1 MSTSHQELLLIGR
14 QVLDGKPLVDRVLD
28 RSWRSRVWLPGEPQ
42 DDLVR
47 AARRADVLICGYDA
61 VDAGALQNVLPH
73 ASALKLVQ
81 IPFRGFDW
89 LDFERLPPGCVV
101 CNSNG
106 HEISIAEY
114 VLAGLL
120 EWEKRLA
127 DIDQGFREGS
137 WAAGGFGQGSRMQG
151 ELYEKTIGIIGYGLI
166 GREVAKRARAFGMRV
181 CAVGRRRDAP
191 PGLDRYGTGE
201 ALPEL
206 LRESDYVVVA
216 CALNEETKGLLDFR
230 LLAHCR
236 SHAVIVNVARGP
248 IIREAALYEALR
260 SHRIGGAVLDVW
272 YQYPDAAGVTGAR
285 SQPRPSRFPFHE
297 LDNVIMSP
305 HCSARTVRTRERV
318 WASVAENLLRFA
330 RGADL
335 ENVVF
340 DDAARR

>member
-1 MSTSHQELLLIGR
+1 MIGR
-14 QVLDGKPLVDRVLD
+14 QALDGKPLVDRALD
-28 RSWRSRVWLPGEPQ
+28 RSWRSRIWLPGEPR

-47 AARRADVLICGYDA
+47 AARPADVLICGYDA
-61 VDAGALQNVLPH
+61 IAADGLQSVLPH
-73 ASALKLVQ
+73 AAALKLVQ

-127 DIDQGFREGS
+127 DIDRSFREGS

-151 ELYEKTIGIIGYGLI
+151 ELYQKTIGIIGYGFI

-181 CAVGRRRDAP
+181 IAVSRRRPAP
-191 PGLDRYGTGE
+191 AGLDWYGTPE

-216 CALNEETKGLLDFR
+216 CALNEETEGLLDSR
-230 LLAHCR
+230 LLAHCH
-236 SHAVIVNVARGP
+236 SCAVIVNVARGP
-248 IIREAALYEALR
+248 VIREKALYEALQ
-260 SHRIGGAVLDVW
+260 SNRIGGAILDVW
-272 YQYPDAAGVTGAR
+272 YQYPDAAGVKHAR
-285 SQPRPSRFPFHE
+285 SQPRPSQFPFHQ

-340 DDAARR
+340 DATAQGS